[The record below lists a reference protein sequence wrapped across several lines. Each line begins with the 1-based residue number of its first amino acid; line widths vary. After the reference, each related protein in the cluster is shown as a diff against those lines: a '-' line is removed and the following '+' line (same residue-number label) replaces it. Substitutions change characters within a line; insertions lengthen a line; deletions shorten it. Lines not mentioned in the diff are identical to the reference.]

1 MKEEIKPT
9 ILFNVKNFAERI
21 RKAGFKTG
29 PSMDATLGEL
39 GDELNCLEADVE
51 ATIEAIGLMRSLIGA
66 QKTYLACA
74 YSDPLELAAQLI
86 SNRKKQD

>member
-1 MKEEIKPT
+1 MSNELKPT

-39 GDELNCLEADVE
+39 GDELDRLEADIE
-51 ATIEAIGLMRSLIGA
+51 ATREAIGVMRGLISA

-86 SNRKKQD
+86 SNRKKQN